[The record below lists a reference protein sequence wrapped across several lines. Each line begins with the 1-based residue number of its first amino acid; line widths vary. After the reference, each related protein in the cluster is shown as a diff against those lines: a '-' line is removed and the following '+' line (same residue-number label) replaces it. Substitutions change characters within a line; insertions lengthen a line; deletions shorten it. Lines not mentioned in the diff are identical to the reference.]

1 VVTLHH
7 ASTWKIAVYGR
18 EHGIPHFHV
27 EGRGFRCSIAI
38 ETLDLIIGD
47 APHGVLRMA
56 RIWAR
61 EHQRDLLVKWL
72 ELNE

>member
-1 VVTLHH
+1 VETLYHTT
-7 ASTWKIAVYGR
+7 SWKISVYGR

-47 APHGVLRMA
+47 APPVVLGLA
-56 RIWAR
+56 RIWASKR
-61 EHQRDLLVKWL
+61 KGLAGEVAGV
-72 ELNE
+72 E

>member
-1 VVTLHH
+1 VVTLYHTT
-7 ASTWKIAVYGR
+7 TWKIAVYGR

-38 ETLDLIIGD
+38 ETLNLIIGD
-47 APHGVLRMA
+47 APPVVLSLA
-56 RIWAR
+56 RTWAR
-61 EHQRDLLVKWL
+61 EHQRDLLAKWL